1 MRGNPIGTIIVVD
14 ARGFKAPRGVHQARD
29 HIGTYYDNLNNI
41 FSRGDC
47 KPVWARMM
55 WRFRD
60 ALNTTDPSH
69 PIIVAFYCKSGKHR
83 SVGLAWALTTLLRE
97 RGWVV
102 ELRHTMRE

>member
-1 MRGNPIGTIIVVD
+1 
-14 ARGFKAPRGVHQARD
+14 
-29 HIGTYYDNLNNI
+29 
-41 FSRGDC
+41 
-47 KPVWARMM
+47 MM
-55 WRFRD
+55 WRFCDTLR
-60 ALNTTDPSH
+60 TTDPAH